1 MRTWADPRMVDPSI
15 EPTKRRPNQCY
26 AGTPV
31 KANRSAHGIAAACT
45 LRGWLGMWSLRVA
58 QTRAA
63 PHLARCANT
72 FEFGFGPVDSV
83 RSLVARV
90 APSEVLHAA
99 LESPVENPPPYW
111 QAAAEQGLQGVHL
124 AESVGGQG
132 FGILELA
139 VVLAE
144 FGYGAVPGPFVP
156 SAIASALIAA
166 HDPQAK
172 VLAELATGAA
182 IAAYALDS
190 GLTATRHGDVLVI
203 RGEVRAVPA
212 AAQAS
217 VLVLPVAIESRDEWV
232 VLRNDQLEI
241 EAVKSLD
248 PLRPIAHV
256 RANAVDVSDDAL
268 LSNLTMTTAHAL
280 MSTLLS
286 AEAVG
291 VARWATDTASAYAKI
306 REQFGRPI
314 GQFQA
319 IKHKCAEM
327 IADTERATA
336 AVWDAARALDDA
348 GESSSDVEFA
358 AAVAATLA
366 PATAQRCTQDC
377 IQVHGGIGFTWE
389 HDTNVYYRRAL
400 MLAAC
405 FGRSSEYPQRVVD
418 TATTAGMRPVD
429 IDLDPSTEK
438 LRAQIR
444 AEVAALKAMPRE
456 PRTVA
461 IAEGGWV
468 LPYLPKPW
476 GRAASPVEQI
486 IIAQEFTA
494 GRVKRPQIAIAT
506 WIVPSIVAFG
516 TDNQKQRLLPP
527 TFRGDIFWCQLFSE
541 PGAGSD
547 LASLATKA
555 TRVDGGWR
563 ITGQKIWT
571 TGAQYSQWGALLART
586 DPSAPKHNGITYF
599 LLDMKSEGVQVKPL
613 RELTGKE
620 FFNTVYL
627 DDVFVPDELV
637 LGEVNRGWEVSRNTL
652 TAERVS
658 IGGSDST
665 FLPTLGEFVDFV
677 RDYRFEGQ
685 FDQVARHRAGQLIAE
700 GHATKLL
707 NLRSTL
713 LTLAGGDPM
722 APAAISKLLSMRTGQ
737 GYAEFAVSSFGTD
750 AVIGDTER
758 LPGKWGEYLLASRA
772 TTIYGGT
779 SEVQLN
785 IIAER
790 LLGLPRD
797 P

>member
-1 MRTWADPRMVDPSI
+1 MSI
-15 EPTKRRPNQCY
+15 
-26 AGTPV
+26 AITPE
-31 KANRSAHGIAAACT
+31 HYE
-45 LRGWLGMWSLRVA
+45 
-58 QTRAA
+58 
-63 PHLARCANT
+63 LA
-72 FEFGFGPVDSV
+72 DSV

-405 FGRSSEYPQRVVD
+405 FGRGSEYPQRVVD

-461 IAEGGWV
+461 IAEDGWV

-527 TFRGDIFWCQLFSE
+527 TFRGDIFWCQLFSD

>member
-1 MRTWADPRMVDPSI
+1 MSI
-15 EPTKRRPNQCY
+15 
-26 AGTPV
+26 AITPE
-31 KANRSAHGIAAACT
+31 HYE
-45 LRGWLGMWSLRVA
+45 
-58 QTRAA
+58 
-63 PHLARCANT
+63 LA
-72 FEFGFGPVDSV
+72 DSV

-144 FGYGAVPGPFVP
+144 FGYGAVPGPFAP

-405 FGRSSEYPQRVVD
+405 FGRGSEYPQRVVD

>member
-1 MRTWADPRMVDPSI
+1 MSI
-15 EPTKRRPNQCY
+15 
-26 AGTPV
+26 AITPE
-31 KANRSAHGIAAACT
+31 HYE
-45 LRGWLGMWSLRVA
+45 
-58 QTRAA
+58 
-63 PHLARCANT
+63 LA
-72 FEFGFGPVDSV
+72 DSV

-124 AESVGGQG
+124 AELVGGQG

-405 FGRSSEYPQRVVD
+405 FGRGSEYPQRVVD

>member
-1 MRTWADPRMVDPSI
+1 MP
-15 EPTKRRPNQCY
+15 
-26 AGTPV
+26 
-31 KANRSAHGIAAACT
+31 IAINPEH
-45 LRGWLGMWSLRVA
+45 
-58 QTRAA
+58 QD
-63 PHLARCANT
+63 LA
-72 FEFGFGPVDSV
+72 DSV

-99 LESPVENPPPYW
+99 LETPIDNPPPYW
-111 QAAAEQGLQGVHL
+111 RAAADQGLQGVHL

-156 SAIASALIAA
+156 SAIASALISA
-166 HDPQAK
+166 HDPDAK
-172 VLAELATGAA
+172 VLADLASGAA
-182 IAAYALDS
+182 IAAYALDA
-190 GLTATRHGDVLVI
+190 GLTATRQGDALVI

-212 AAQAS
+212 AAEAS
-217 VLVLPVAIESRDEWV
+217 LLVLPVAIDSGEEWV
-232 VLRNDQLEI
+232 VLRADQLEI
-241 EAVKSLD
+241 EPVASVD

-256 RANAVDVSDDAL
+256 RANAVEVADDVV
-268 LSNLTMTTAHAL
+268 LSNLSVVTAKAL
-280 MSTLLS
+280 ISTLLS
-286 AEAVG
+286 AEAIG
-291 VARWATDTASAYAKI
+291 VARWATDTASEYAKI

-319 IKHKCAEM
+319 VKHKCAEM

-336 AVWDAARALDDA
+336 AVWDAARAVDEARENNWDTEGSA
-348 GESSSDVEFA
+348 VEFA

-366 PATAQRCTQDC
+366 PAAAQRCTQDC

-400 MLAAC
+400 VLAAG
-405 FGRSSEYPQRVVD
+405 FGRRSEYPQRVVD
-418 TATTAGMRPVD
+418 TATTTGMRALD
-429 IDLDPSTEK
+429 IDLDPDTEK
-438 LRAQIR
+438 LRDEIR
-444 AEVAALKAMPRE
+444 AEVAALKEMARE
-456 PRTVA
+456 ERNAA

-468 LPYLPKPW
+468 LPYLPTPW
-476 GRAASPVEQI
+476 GRDAGPVEQI
-486 IIAQEFTA
+486 IIAQEFNS
-494 GRVKRPQIAIAT
+494 GRVRRPPIGIAA

-516 TDNQKQRLLPP
+516 TDEQKQRFLPP
-527 TFRGDIFWCQLFSE
+527 TFRGEMIWCQLFSE

-547 LASLATKA
+547 LAGLTTKA
-555 TRVDGGWR
+555 TKVDGGWR

-571 TGAQYSQWGALLART
+571 TAAQFSQWGALLART

-599 LLDMKSEGVQVKPL
+599 LLDMKSEGVEVKPL
-613 RELTGKE
+613 RELTGGAM
-620 FFNTVYL
+620 FNTVFI

-658 IGGSDST
+658 IGNSEAP
-665 FLPTLGEFVDFV
+665 FLASLDQFVEFV
-677 RDYRFEGQ
+677 RDGQ
-685 FDQVARHRAGQLIAE
+685 FDQIAQNRAGQLIAE
-700 GHATKLL
+700 GHAAKVL

-713 LTLAGGDPM
+713 LTLAGGDAMPS
-722 APAAISKLLSMRTGQ
+722 AAISKLLSMRTGQ
-737 GYAEFAVSSFGTD
+737 GYAEFGLSSFGTD
-750 AVIGDTER
+750 GAIGDPDQ
-758 LPGKWGEYLLASRA
+758 LPGKWAEYLLASRA

>member
-1 MRTWADPRMVDPSI
+1 MPIAI
-15 EPTKRRPNQCY
+15 
-26 AGTPV
+26 TPE
-31 KANRSAHGIAAACT
+31 H
-45 LRGWLGMWSLRVA
+45 
-58 QTRAA
+58 QD
-63 PHLARCANT
+63 LA
-72 FEFGFGPVDSV
+72 ESV

-99 LESPVENPPPYW
+99 MEAAVDNPPPYW
-111 QAAAEQGLQGVHL
+111 QAAADQGLQGVHL

-166 HDPQAK
+166 HDPDAK
-172 VLAELATGAA
+172 VLADLASGAA

-190 GLTATRHGDVLVI
+190 TLTATRHGDALVI
-203 RGEVRAVPA
+203 RGEARAVPA

-217 VLVLPVAIESRDEWV
+217 VLVLPVAIDSGEEWV
-232 VLRNDQLEI
+232 LLPAEELEI
-241 EAVKSLD
+241 EPVRSLD
-248 PLRPIAHV
+248 PLRPVAHV
-256 RANAVDVSDDAL
+256 RVNAVEIGDDAV
-268 LSNLTMTTAHAL
+268 LSNLSMATAHAL
-280 MSTLLS
+280 MTTLLS

-291 VARWATDTASAYAKI
+291 VARWATDTATEYAKI

-327 IADTERATA
+327 VADTERATA
-336 AVWDAARALDDA
+336 AVWDAARAIDEA
-348 GESSSDVEFA
+348 SGFEFA

-366 PATAQRCTQDC
+366 PAAAQRCAQDC

-400 MLAAC
+400 MLAAS

-418 TATTAGMRPVD
+418 VATTSGMRPVN
-429 IDLDPSTEK
+429 IDLDPETEK
-438 LRAQIR
+438 LRAEIR
-444 AEVAALKAMPRE
+444 AEVTALKDMSDRE
-456 PRTVA
+456 ARKVA
-461 IAEGGWV
+461 IAEAGWV

-476 GRAASPVEQI
+476 GRASNPVEQV
-486 IIAQEFTA
+486 IIAQEFTS
-494 GRVKRPQIAIAT
+494 GRVKRPQVGIAA
-506 WIVPSIVAFG
+506 WIIPSIVAFG
-516 TDNQKQRLLPP
+516 TDEQQQRFLPP
-527 TFRGDIFWCQLFSE
+527 TFRGEMIWCQLFSE

-547 LASLATKA
+547 LAGLSTKA

-571 TGAQYSQWGALLART
+571 TAAQYSQWGALLART
-586 DPSAPKHNGITYF
+586 DPNAPKHNGITYF

-613 RELTGKE
+613 RELTGHE
-620 FFNTVYL
+620 MFNTVYI
-627 DDVFVPDELV
+627 DDVFVPDDCV

-658 IGGSDST
+658 IGSSEAN
-665 FLPTLGEFVDFV
+665 FLATLAEFVDFV
-677 RDYRFEGQ
+677 RDGQ

-700 GHATKLL
+700 GHAAKLL

-713 LTLAGGDPM
+713 LTIAGGDAMPS
-722 APAAISKLLSMRTGQ
+722 AAISKLLSMRTGQ
-737 GYAEFAVSSFGTD
+737 GYAEFAVASFGTD
-750 AVIGDTER
+750 AAIGDTDE

>member
-1 MRTWADPRMVDPSI
+1 MSI
-15 EPTKRRPNQCY
+15 
-26 AGTPV
+26 AITPE
-31 KANRSAHGIAAACT
+31 HYE
-45 LRGWLGMWSLRVA
+45 
-58 QTRAA
+58 
-63 PHLARCANT
+63 LA
-72 FEFGFGPVDSV
+72 DSV

-405 FGRSSEYPQRVVD
+405 FGRGSEYPQRVVD

-677 RDYRFEGQ
+677 RDYRFKGQ

>member
-1 MRTWADPRMVDPSI
+1 MP
-15 EPTKRRPNQCY
+15 
-26 AGTPV
+26 
-31 KANRSAHGIAAACT
+31 IAINPEH
-45 LRGWLGMWSLRVA
+45 
-58 QTRAA
+58 QE
-63 PHLARCANT
+63 LA
-72 FEFGFGPVDSV
+72 DSV
-83 RSLVARV
+83 RSLVARI
-90 APSEVLHAA
+90 APSETLHAWM
-99 LESPVENPPPYW
+99 ETSPENTENPPPYW

-139 VVLAE
+139 IVLAE

-156 SAIASALIAA
+156 SAIASALISA
-166 HDPQAK
+166 HDPDAK
-172 VLAELATGAA
+172 VLAELASGAE
-182 IAAYALDS
+182 IAAYGLNCCA
-190 GLTATRHGDVLVI
+190 LTATRQGNSLVI
-203 RGEVRAVPA
+203 RGELRAVPA

-217 VLVLPVAIESRDEWV
+217 LLVLPVAIDSGEAWV
-232 VLRNDQLEI
+232 VLHADQLEI
-241 EAVKSLD
+241 EPVKSLD
-248 PLRPIAHV
+248 PLRPIADV
-256 RANAVDVSDDAL
+256 RANAVEVGDDVVL
-268 LSNLTMTTAHAL
+268 TNLSMGTAHAL
-280 MSTLLS
+280 MTTLLS
-286 AEAVG
+286 AEAIG
-291 VARWATDTASAYAKI
+291 VARWATDTASHYAKI

-336 AVWDAARALDDA
+336 AVWDAARAIDEASENHWDTV
-348 GESSSDVEFA
+348 GSHVEFA

-366 PATAQRCTQDC
+366 PAAAQRCAQDC

-400 MLAAC
+400 MLAAS
-405 FGRSSEYPQRVVD
+405 FGRSSDYPQKVVD
-418 TATTAGMRPVD
+418 TATSTGMRAVD
-429 IDLDPSTEK
+429 IDLDPDTEK
-438 LRAQIR
+438 LRAEIR
-444 AEVAALKAMPRE
+444 AEVSALKEIERE
-456 PRTVA
+456 QRKVA

-476 GRAASPVEQI
+476 GRAAGPVEQI
-486 IIAQEFTA
+486 IIAQEFA
-494 GRVKRPQIAIAT
+494 SGRVKRPQTGIAT

-516 TDNQKQRLLPP
+516 TEEQKQRFLPP
-527 TFRGDIFWCQLFSE
+527 TFRGEMLWCQLFSE

-547 LASLATKA
+547 LAGLTTKA
-555 TRVDGGWR
+555 TRTDGGWR

-571 TGAQYSQWGALLART
+571 TAAQFARWGALLART
-586 DPSAPKHNGITYF
+586 DPNAPKHNGITYF
-599 LLDMKSEGVQVKPL
+599 LLDMRSEGVDVKPL
-613 RELTGKE
+613 RELTGNAL
-620 FFNTVYL
+620 FNTVYI
-627 DDVFVPDELV
+627 DDVFVPDECV

-658 IGGSDST
+658 IGSSEAN
-665 FLPTLGEFVDFV
+665 FLATLSQFVDFV
-677 RDYRFEGQ
+677 RDGQ
-685 FDQVARHRAGQLIAE
+685 FDQVAQHRAGQLIAE
-700 GHATKLL
+700 GHAAKVL

-713 LTLAGGDPM
+713 LTLAGGDAMPS
-722 APAAISKLLSMRTGQ
+722 AAVSKLLSMRTGQ

-750 AVIGDTER
+750 AAIGDTDQ

>member
-1 MRTWADPRMVDPSI
+1 MSI
-15 EPTKRRPNQCY
+15 
-26 AGTPV
+26 AITPE
-31 KANRSAHGIAAACT
+31 HYE
-45 LRGWLGMWSLRVA
+45 
-58 QTRAA
+58 
-63 PHLARCANT
+63 LA
-72 FEFGFGPVDSV
+72 DSV

-286 AEAVG
+286 AEAIG

-405 FGRSSEYPQRVVD
+405 FGRGSEYPQRVVD

>member
-1 MRTWADPRMVDPSI
+1 MSI
-15 EPTKRRPNQCY
+15 
-26 AGTPV
+26 AITPE
-31 KANRSAHGIAAACT
+31 HYE
-45 LRGWLGMWSLRVA
+45 
-58 QTRAA
+58 
-63 PHLARCANT
+63 LA
-72 FEFGFGPVDSV
+72 DSV

-256 RANAVDVSDDAL
+256 RANAVDVSDDTL

-405 FGRSSEYPQRVVD
+405 FGRGSEYPQRVVD

>member
-1 MRTWADPRMVDPSI
+1 MSI
-15 EPTKRRPNQCY
+15 
-26 AGTPV
+26 AITPE
-31 KANRSAHGIAAACT
+31 HYE
-45 LRGWLGMWSLRVA
+45 
-58 QTRAA
+58 
-63 PHLARCANT
+63 LA
-72 FEFGFGPVDSV
+72 DSV

-156 SAIASALIAA
+156 SAIASTLIAA

-405 FGRSSEYPQRVVD
+405 FGRGSEYPQRVVD

>member
-1 MRTWADPRMVDPSI
+1 MSI
-15 EPTKRRPNQCY
+15 
-26 AGTPV
+26 AITPE
-31 KANRSAHGIAAACT
+31 HYE
-45 LRGWLGMWSLRVA
+45 
-58 QTRAA
+58 
-63 PHLARCANT
+63 LA
-72 FEFGFGPVDSV
+72 DSV

-190 GLTATRHGDVLVI
+190 GLTATHHGDVLVI

-405 FGRSSEYPQRVVD
+405 FGRGSEYPQRVVD

>member
-1 MRTWADPRMVDPSI
+1 MP
-15 EPTKRRPNQCY
+15 
-26 AGTPV
+26 
-31 KANRSAHGIAAACT
+31 IAIT
-45 LRGWLGMWSLRVA
+45 SEH
-58 QTRAA
+58 QD
-63 PHLARCANT
+63 LA
-72 FEFGFGPVDSV
+72 DSV

-99 LESPVENPPPYW
+99 LETPINNPPPYW
-111 QAAAEQGLQGVHL
+111 RAAAEQGLQGVHL
-124 AESVGGQG
+124 AESIGGQG

-156 SAIASALIAA
+156 SAVASALISA
-166 HDPQAK
+166 HDPDAK
-172 VLAELATGAA
+172 VLADLASGEA

-190 GLTATRHGDVLVI
+190 GLTATRQGDALVI

-212 AAQAS
+212 AGEVS
-217 VLVLPVAIESRDEWV
+217 LLVLPVAIDSGEEWL
-232 VLRNDQLEI
+232 VLRADQLEI
-241 EAVKSLD
+241 EPVASVD

-256 RANAVDVSDDAL
+256 RANAIEVADDVVLSSLSAVTARAL
-268 LSNLTMTTAHAL
+268 I
-280 MSTLLS
+280 STLLS

-291 VARWATDTASAYAKI
+291 VARWATDTAADYAKI

-319 IKHKCAEM
+319 VKHKCAEM

-336 AVWDAARALDDA
+336 AVWDAARAIDEARENNWDIKGSA
-348 GESSSDVEFA
+348 VEFA

-366 PATAQRCTQDC
+366 PAAAQHCAQDC

-400 MLAAC
+400 ILAAG
-405 FGRSSEYPQRVVD
+405 FGRASEYPQKVLD
-418 TATTAGMRPVD
+418 TATTTGMRAID
-429 IDLDPSTEK
+429 IDLDPDTEK
-438 LRAQIR
+438 LRAEIR
-444 AEVAALKAMPRE
+444 SEVDTLKEMDRE
-456 PRTVA
+456 ERTVA
-461 IAEGGWV
+461 LAEGGWV
-468 LPYLPKPW
+468 LPHLPTPW
-476 GRAASPVEQI
+476 GRASGPVEQI
-486 IIAQEFTA
+486 IIAQEFSS
-494 GRVKRPQIAIAT
+494 GRVKRPQVGIAAWVI
-506 WIVPSIVAFG
+506 PSIVAFG
-516 TDNQKQRLLPP
+516 TEEQKQRFLPP
-527 TFRGDIFWCQLFSE
+527 TFRGEMIWCQLFSE

-547 LASLATKA
+547 LAGLSTKA
-555 TRVDGGWR
+555 IRVDGGWR
-563 ITGQKIWT
+563 ISGQKIWT
-571 TGAQYSQWGALLART
+571 TAAQFSQWGALLART

-599 LLDMKSEGVQVKPL
+599 LLDMKSEGVTVKPL
-613 RELTGKE
+613 RELTGQE
-620 FFNTVYL
+620 FFNTVYI
-627 DDVFVPDELV
+627 DDVFIPDEYV

-658 IGGSDST
+658 IGGSDLN
-665 FLPTLGEFVDFV
+665 FLASLPQLVEFV
-677 RDYRFEGQ
+677 RDGQ

-700 GHATKLL
+700 GHAAKLL

-713 LTLAGGDPM
+713 LTLAGGDAMPS
-722 APAAISKLLSMRTGQ
+722 AAISKLLSMRTGQ
-737 GYAEFAVSSFGTD
+737 GYAEFAVSSFGAD
-750 AVIGDTER
+750 AAIGDKDTP
-758 LPGKWGEYLLASRA
+758 PGKWDDFLLSSRA

>member
-1 MRTWADPRMVDPSI
+1 MGRRATSI
-15 EPTKRRPNQCY
+15 
-26 AGTPV
+26 AITPE
-31 KANRSAHGIAAACT
+31 HYE
-45 LRGWLGMWSLRVA
+45 
-58 QTRAA
+58 
-63 PHLARCANT
+63 LA
-72 FEFGFGPVDSV
+72 DSV

-405 FGRSSEYPQRVVD
+405 FGRGSEYPQRVVD

>member
-1 MRTWADPRMVDPSI
+1 MP
-15 EPTKRRPNQCY
+15 
-26 AGTPV
+26 
-31 KANRSAHGIAAACT
+31 IAINPEH
-45 LRGWLGMWSLRVA
+45 
-58 QTRAA
+58 QD
-63 PHLARCANT
+63 LA
-72 FEFGFGPVDSV
+72 DSV

-90 APSEVLHAA
+90 APSDVLHAA
-99 LESPVENPPPYW
+99 LETPIDNPPPYW
-111 QAAAEQGLQGVHL
+111 RAAADQGLQGVHL

-156 SAIASALIAA
+156 SAIASALISA
-166 HDPQAK
+166 HDPDAK
-172 VLAELATGAA
+172 VLADLASGAA
-182 IAAYALDS
+182 IAAYALDA
-190 GLTATRHGDVLVI
+190 GLTATRQGDALVI

-212 AAQAS
+212 AAEAS
-217 VLVLPVAIESRDEWV
+217 LLVLPVAIDSGEEWV
-232 VLRNDQLEI
+232 VLRADQLEI
-241 EAVKSLD
+241 EPVASVD

-256 RANAVDVSDDAL
+256 RANAIEVADDVA
-268 LSNLTMTTAHAL
+268 LSNLSVVAAKAL
-280 MSTLLS
+280 ISTLLS
-286 AEAVG
+286 AEAIG
-291 VARWATDTASAYAKI
+291 VARWATDTASDYAKI

-336 AVWDAARALDDA
+336 AVWDAARAVDEARENNWDTEGSA
-348 GESSSDVEFA
+348 VEFA

-366 PATAQRCTQDC
+366 PAAAQRCTQDC

-400 MLAAC
+400 VLAAG
-405 FGRSSEYPQRVVD
+405 FGRRSEYPQRVVD
-418 TATTAGMRPVD
+418 TATTTGMRTLD
-429 IDLDPSTEK
+429 IDLDPDTEK
-438 LRAQIR
+438 LRDEIR
-444 AEVAALKAMPRE
+444 EEVAALKGIARE
-456 PRTVA
+456 ERNTA

-468 LPYLPKPW
+468 LPYLPTPW
-476 GRAASPVEQI
+476 GRDAGPVEQI
-486 IIAQEFTA
+486 IIAQEFTS
-494 GRVKRPQIAIAT
+494 GRVRRPPIGIAA

-516 TDNQKQRLLPP
+516 TDEQKQRFLPP
-527 TFRGDIFWCQLFSE
+527 TFRGEMIWCQLFSE

-547 LASLATKA
+547 LAGLTTKA
-555 TRVDGGWR
+555 TKVDGGWR

-571 TGAQYSQWGALLART
+571 TAAQFSQWGALLART
-586 DPSAPKHNGITYF
+586 DTSAPKHNGITYF
-599 LLDMKSEGVQVKPL
+599 LLDMKSEGVEVKPL
-613 RELTGKE
+613 RELTGGAM
-620 FFNTVYL
+620 FNTVFI

-658 IGGSDST
+658 IGNSEAP
-665 FLPTLGEFVDFV
+665 FLASLDQFVEFV
-677 RDYRFEGQ
+677 RDGQ
-685 FDQVARHRAGQLIAE
+685 FDQIGQNRAGQLIAE
-700 GHATKLL
+700 GHAAKVL
-707 NLRSTL
+707 NMRSTL
-713 LTLAGGDPM
+713 LTLAGGDAMPS
-722 APAAISKLLSMRTGQ
+722 AAISKLLSMRTGQ
-737 GYAEFAVSSFGTD
+737 GYAEFGLSSFGSD
-750 AVIGDTER
+750 GAIGDPEQ
-758 LPGKWGEYLLASRA
+758 LPGKWAEYVLASRA

>member
-1 MRTWADPRMVDPSI
+1 MSI
-15 EPTKRRPNQCY
+15 
-26 AGTPV
+26 AITPE
-31 KANRSAHGIAAACT
+31 HYE
-45 LRGWLGMWSLRVA
+45 
-58 QTRAA
+58 
-63 PHLARCANT
+63 LA
-72 FEFGFGPVDSV
+72 DSV

-405 FGRSSEYPQRVVD
+405 FGRGSEYPQRVVD

-547 LASLATKA
+547 PASLATKA

-637 LGEVNRGWEVSRNTL
+637 LGEVNRGWGVSRNTL

>member
-1 MRTWADPRMVDPSI
+1 MPIAI
-15 EPTKRRPNQCY
+15 
-26 AGTPV
+26 TPE
-31 KANRSAHGIAAACT
+31 H
-45 LRGWLGMWSLRVA
+45 
-58 QTRAA
+58 QD
-63 PHLARCANT
+63 LA
-72 FEFGFGPVDSV
+72 DSV

-90 APSEVLHAA
+90 APSDVLHAA
-99 LESPVENPPPYW
+99 LETPINNPPPYW

-166 HDPQAK
+166 HDPDAK
-172 VLAELATGAA
+172 VLADLASGAA

-190 GLTATRHGDVLVI
+190 GLTATSHGSDGSGLVI
-203 RGEVRAVPA
+203 RGEVRAVA
-212 AAQAS
+212 AAGEAS
-217 VLVLPVAIESRDEWV
+217 LLVLPVAIDSGEEWV
-232 VLRNDQLEI
+232 VLRADQLEI
-241 EAVKSLD
+241 EPVKSVD

-256 RANAVDVSDDAL
+256 RANAVEVGDDAV
-268 LSNLTMTTAHAL
+268 LSNLSTVAAHAL
-280 MSTLLS
+280 ISTLLS

-291 VARWATDTASAYAKI
+291 VARWATDTAAQYAKI

-319 IKHKCAEM
+319 VKHKCAEM

-336 AVWDAARALDDA
+336 AVWDAARAIDEA
-348 GESSSDVEFA
+348 RESSWEIEGSAVEFA

-366 PATAQRCTQDC
+366 PAAAQRCTQDC
-377 IQVHGGIGFTWE
+377 IQVHGGIGYTWE
-389 HDTNVYYRRAL
+389 HDAGVYYRRAL
-400 MLAAC
+400 ILAAC
-405 FGRSSEYPQRVVD
+405 FGRNAEYPQRVVD
-418 TATTAGMRPVD
+418 TATTTGMRKLD
-429 IDLDPSTEK
+429 IDLDPDTEK
-438 LRAQIR
+438 LRAEIR
-444 AEVAALKAMPRE
+444 DEVAALKAISRDE
-456 PRTVA
+456 RATA

-476 GRAASPVEQI
+476 GRAADPIEQI
-486 IIAQEFTA
+486 IIAQEFTT
-494 GRVKRPQIAIAT
+494 GRVRRPPIGIAA

-516 TDNQKQRLLPP
+516 TDEQKQRFLPP
-527 TFRGDIFWCQLFSE
+527 TFRGEMIWCQLFSE

-547 LASLATKA
+547 LAGLSTKA
-555 TRVDGGWR
+555 TKVDGGWR
-563 ITGQKIWT
+563 ISGQKIWT
-571 TGAQYSQWGALLART
+571 TAAQFSQWGALLART
-586 DPSAPKHNGITYF
+586 DPSAPKHQGISYF
-599 LLDMKSEGVQVKPL
+599 LLDMSSEGVEVKPL
-613 RELTGKE
+613 RELTGGAM
-620 FFNTVYL
+620 FNTVFI

-658 IGGSDST
+658 IGSSEAP
-665 FLPTLGEFVDFV
+665 FLANLDQLVEFI
-677 RDYRFEGQ
+677 RDGQ
-685 FDQVARHRAGQLIAE
+685 FDQIAQNRAGQLIAE
-700 GHATKLL
+700 GHAAKVL
-707 NLRSTL
+707 NMRSTL
-713 LTLAGGDPM
+713 LTLAGGDAMPS
-722 APAAISKLLSMRTGQ
+722 AAISKLLSMRTGQ
-737 GYAEFAVSSFGTD
+737 GYAEFGVSTFGAD
-750 AVIGDTER
+750 AAIGDPET
-758 LPGKWGEYLLASRA
+758 PAGKWDEFLLASRA

>member
-1 MRTWADPRMVDPSI
+1 MSI
-15 EPTKRRPNQCY
+15 
-26 AGTPV
+26 AITPE
-31 KANRSAHGIAAACT
+31 HYE
-45 LRGWLGMWSLRVA
+45 
-58 QTRAA
+58 
-63 PHLARCANT
+63 LA
-72 FEFGFGPVDSV
+72 DSV

-172 VLAELATGAA
+172 VLAELATGAV

-405 FGRSSEYPQRVVD
+405 FGRGSEYPQRVVD

>member
-1 MRTWADPRMVDPSI
+1 MSI
-15 EPTKRRPNQCY
+15 
-26 AGTPV
+26 A
-31 KANRSAHGIAAACT
+31 IA
-45 LRGWLGMWSLRVA
+45 
-58 QTRAA
+58 
-63 PHLARCANT
+63 PEHYELA
-72 FEFGFGPVDSV
+72 DSV

-405 FGRSSEYPQRVVD
+405 FGRGSEYPQRVVD

>member
-1 MRTWADPRMVDPSI
+1 MP
-15 EPTKRRPNQCY
+15 
-26 AGTPV
+26 
-31 KANRSAHGIAAACT
+31 IAINPEH
-45 LRGWLGMWSLRVA
+45 
-58 QTRAA
+58 QD
-63 PHLARCANT
+63 LA
-72 FEFGFGPVDSV
+72 DSV
-83 RSLVARV
+83 RALVSRV

-99 LESPVENPPPYW
+99 LETPIDNPPPYW
-111 QAAAEQGLQGVHL
+111 QAAADQGLQGVHL

-139 VVLAE
+139 ITLAE

-166 HDPQAK
+166 HDPDAK
-172 VLAELATGAA
+172 ILADLASGSA

-190 GLTATRHGDVLVI
+190 ALTATRQGASLVI
-203 RGEVRAVPA
+203 RGEARAVPA

-217 VLVLPVAIESRDEWV
+217 LLVLPVAIDSGEEWV
-232 VLRNDQLEI
+232 VLQSDQLEI
-241 EAVKSLD
+241 EPVAGVD

-256 RANAVDVSDDAL
+256 RANAVEVSDEVALSSLDAVG
-268 LSNLTMTTAHAL
+268 ARAL
-280 MSTLLS
+280 ISTLLS

-291 VARWATDTASAYAKI
+291 VARWATDTASEYAKI

-319 IKHKCAEM
+319 VKHKCSEM

-336 AVWDAARALDDA
+336 AVWDAARAVDQARENDWDTEA
-348 GESSSDVEFA
+348 AKVEFA

-366 PATAQRCTQDC
+366 PAAAQRCAQDC

-400 MLAAC
+400 VIAAG
-405 FGRSSEYPQRVVD
+405 FGRKTEYPQRVVD
-418 TATTAGMRPVD
+418 TATSTGMRTLD
-429 IDLDPSTEK
+429 IDLDPDTEK
-438 LRAQIR
+438 VRDEIR
-444 AEVAALKAMPRE
+444 AEVSALKDISRDD
-456 PRTVA
+456 RTTA

-476 GRAASPVEQI
+476 GRDANPVEQI
-486 IIAQEFTA
+486 IIAQEFNT
-494 GRVKRPQIAIAT
+494 GRVRRPPLGIAA

-516 TDNQKQRLLPP
+516 TDEQKQRFLPP
-527 TFRGDIFWCQLFSE
+527 TFRGEMIWCQLFSE

-547 LASLATKA
+547 LAGLSTKA
-555 TRVDGGWR
+555 TKVDGGWR

-571 TGAQYSQWGALLART
+571 TAAQFSQWGALLART

-599 LLDMKSEGVQVKPL
+599 LLDMKSEGVEVKPL
-613 RELTGKE
+613 RELTGGAM
-620 FFNTVYL
+620 FNTVFI

-637 LGEVNRGWEVSRNTL
+637 LGEVDRGWEVSRNTL

-658 IGGSDST
+658 IGSSEAP
-665 FLPTLGEFVDFV
+665 FLASLDQFVEFV
-677 RDYRFEGQ
+677 RDGH
-685 FDQVARHRAGQLIAE
+685 FDQIAQNRAGQLIAE
-700 GHATKLL
+700 GHAAKLL

-713 LTLAGGDPM
+713 LTLAGGDAMPS
-722 APAAISKLLSMRTGQ
+722 AAISKLLSMRTGQ
-737 GYAEFAVSSFGTD
+737 GYAEFGLSSFG
-750 AVIGDTER
+750 AEGAIGD
-758 LPGKWGEYLLASRA
+758 PGQPSGKWAEYLLASRA

>member
-1 MRTWADPRMVDPSI
+1 MPIAI
-15 EPTKRRPNQCY
+15 
-26 AGTPV
+26 TPE
-31 KANRSAHGIAAACT
+31 H
-45 LRGWLGMWSLRVA
+45 
-58 QTRAA
+58 QD
-63 PHLARCANT
+63 LA
-72 FEFGFGPVDSV
+72 DSV

-99 LESPVENPPPYW
+99 LEAPIDNPPPYW
-111 QAAAEQGLQGVHL
+111 QAAADQGLQGVHL
-124 AESVGGQG
+124 SESVGGQG

-144 FGYGAVPGPFVP
+144 FGFGAVPGPFVP

-166 HDPQAK
+166 HDPDAK
-172 VLAELATGAA
+172 VLADLASGAA
-182 IAAYALDS
+182 IAAYAKDS
-190 GLTATRHGDVLVI
+190 CALTATRQGDALVI

-212 AAQAS
+212 AGEAS
-217 VLVLPVAIESRDEWV
+217 VLVLPVAIDSGEEWV
-232 VLRNDQLEI
+232 VLRADQLEI
-241 EAVKSLD
+241 EPVRSVD

-256 RANAVDVSDDAL
+256 RANAVEVGDDAVL
-268 LSNLTMTTAHAL
+268 RNLSVVAAHAL
-280 MSTLLS
+280 ISTLLS
-286 AEAVG
+286 AEAIG
-291 VARWATDTASAYAKI
+291 VARWATDTAAQYAKI

-319 IKHKCAEM
+319 VKHKCAEM

-336 AVWDAARALDDA
+336 AVWDAARAIE
-348 GESSSDVEFA
+348 ESRENSWDIKGSAVEFA

-366 PATAQRCTQDC
+366 PAAAQRCTQDC
-377 IQVHGGIGFTWE
+377 IQVHGGIGYTWE

-400 MLAAC
+400 ILAAS
-405 FGRSSEYPQRVVD
+405 FGRKSDYPQRVVD
-418 TATTAGMRPVD
+418 TATSTGMREIN
-429 IDLDPSTEK
+429 IDLDPDTEK
-438 LRAQIR
+438 LRADIR
-444 AEVAALKAMPRE
+444 AEVDALKAMPRE
-456 PRTVA
+456 DRTTA

-476 GRAASPVEQI
+476 GRAANPVEQI

-494 GRVKRPQIAIAT
+494 GRVRRPTVGIAA

-516 TDNQKQRLLPP
+516 TGEQKQRFLPP
-527 TFRGDIFWCQLFSE
+527 TFRGEMIWCQLFSE

-547 LASLATKA
+547 LAGLSTKA
-555 TRVDGGWR
+555 TKVDGGWR
-563 ITGQKIWT
+563 ISGQKIWT
-571 TGAQYSQWGALLART
+571 TAAQFSQWGALLART
-586 DPSAPKHNGITYF
+586 EPSAPKHNGISYF
-599 LLDMKSEGVQVKPL
+599 LLDMSSEGVDVKPL
-613 RELTGKE
+613 RELTGGAI
-620 FFNTVYL
+620 FNTVFI

-637 LGEVNRGWEVSRNTL
+637 LGEVNQGWEVSRNTL

-658 IGGSDST
+658 IGGSDLNVLAS
-665 FLPTLGEFVDFV
+665 LPQLVEFV
-677 RDYRFEGQ
+677 RDGQ

-700 GHATKLL
+700 GHAAKLL

-713 LTLAGGDPM
+713 LTLAGGDAMPS
-722 APAAISKLLSMRTGQ
+722 AAISKLLSMRTGQ
-737 GYAEFAVSSFGTD
+737 GYAEFAVSSFGAD
-750 AVIGDTER
+750 AAIGDRDTTA
-758 LPGKWGEYLLASRA
+758 GKWADFLLSSRA